1 MKIDVFL
8 FIFILFE
15 ESADKDKVVKNK
27 RNGFFY
33 RKNEGTMKK
42 HNAKTSGIK
51 LEKSARRSHSLSGRI
66 SLSLGVIMLVLF
78 VLMTGLILSVASA
91 AFNKKN
97 E

>member
-42 HNAKTSGIK
+42 HNAKTGEECK
-51 LEKSARRSHSLSGRI
+51 AKSFLKRKNFFEFGCHYACFICADDR
-66 SLSLGVIMLVLF
+66 VDF
-78 VLMTGLILSVASA
+78 VCGQCSI
-91 AFNKKN
+91 
-97 E
+97 

>member
-15 ESADKDKVVKNK
+15 ESADKDKVVKIK

-78 VLMTGLILSVASA
+78 VLMTVGLSNICYTPL
-91 AFNKKN
+91 NKFL
-97 E
+97 